1 MAKKKKKTFAE
12 MKKEAIS
19 RGQEKEFESLCRR
32 CGACCHVK
40 VGLSDGNY
48 IVHPYVVCKYL
59 TRNNLCSVY
68 DKRFITIESKIICF
82 TRQEMI
88 SKDHILVEGCPYT
101 KLRTGYKAAKIV
113 TSDEFDKLIVK
124 ELDLGNYNVLLANRA
139 Y

>member
-1 MAKKKKKTFAE
+1 MAKKKISFAE

-19 RGQEKEFESLCRR
+19 RKQEKEFESLCRR

-59 TRNNLCSVY
+59 THDNLCSVY
-68 DKRFITIESKIICF
+68 DKRFIAVESKCF
-82 TRQEMI
+82 TREEMI
-88 SKDHILVEGCPYT
+88 RKDYILIDGCPYT
-101 KLRTGYKAAKIV
+101 NLRPGYKTAKRV
-113 TSDEFDKLIVK
+113 TADEFDRLIVK